1 MDKPG
6 KASVEAIAKIALEDS
21 TCNAS
26 TRALPSRTILPAVTE
41 INGAAPYSRYDVDL
55 IAMTSILCASP

>member
-1 MDKPG
+1 VDKPG

-41 INGAAPYSRYDVDL
+41 INGAAPYS
-55 IAMTSILCASP
+55 